1 MKRFCHVAVL
11 LPAALMLS
19 GCAPAPAAS
28 TPTAALPPEP
38 SFTIQVELDQGEAA
52 LEVLGPPFTLR
63 NDNCGGETDST
74 EIFAHERS
82 FQVEISLSIS
92 EEVRGAVGGGIPGA
106 LQANLEA
113 GLETQIGI
121 RNGSVETATVERH
134 ITIPPNSIVE
144 TTLQW
149 QEVWTVG
156 SIHLL
161 NAEGELLWDV
171 PFDVMSTLHLA
182 QLGVETERC
191 SPTPAPSPDIDPH
204 PFAFDTDIPA
214 ALDCLGAHLLNP
226 AVPAL
231 CPVHWINT
239 GANSENLAGY
249 ILDRQIAPVF
259 TALDSAE
266 WVPLAANGF
275 EFDEAWSTP
284 QAAVYTLQLETVLN
298 LTGDLHCAS
307 GAAAV
312 YGAYAIPL
320 SGQLR
325 AEVLYPGSPHE
336 TLRIYS
342 WVIEEFPLRALCP
355 LGDGG

>member
-1 MKRFCHVAVL
+1 MKRFWRLTLL
-11 LPAALMLS
+11 LPAALPLA
-19 GCAPAPAAS
+19 GCTPPPAVS
-28 TPTAALPPEP
+28 TPTTALMPE
-38 SFTIQVELDQGEAA
+38 TAYAIQVELDQGEAA
-52 LEVLGPPFTLR
+52 LEVLGPPFTIR

-74 EIFAHERS
+74 EVFAHERS
-82 FQVEISLSIS
+82 FQVEVSLNIS
-92 EEVRGAVGGGIPGA
+92 EEVRGSVGGGVPGA
-106 LQANLEA
+106 LQASLEA

-134 ITIPPNSIVE
+134 ITVPPNSIVE

-156 SIHLL
+156 TIHLL

-182 QLGVETERC
+182 QLGVDTQRC
-191 SPTPAPSPDIDPH
+191 TPAPTSPPDIDPH
-204 PFAFDTDIPA
+204 PIAFDTDLPA
-214 ALDCLGAHLLNP
+214 ALDCLEAHLLNP

-231 CPVHWINT
+231 CPAHWINT
-239 GANSENLAGY
+239 GVNSENLAGS

-259 TALDSAE
+259 TVLDSAD
-266 WVPLAANGF
+266 WVVHAADGF
-275 EFDEAWSTP
+275 EFDSAWSTP
-284 QAAVYTLQLETVLN
+284 QAAVYTLRLETVLN
-298 LTGDLHCAS
+298 LTGDLRCAS
-307 GAAAV
+307 GAASIS
-312 YGAYAIPL
+312 GAYAIPL

-325 AEVLYPGSPHE
+325 AEVLYPGTPHE

-342 WVIEEFPLRALCP
+342 WVIEEFPLRVLCP